1 MKLEYRQ
8 QVTVIGA
15 IIGAA
20 VGSLVALFWLDR
32 ATHSEKTTKKLVRMQ
47 AGDMARIGT
56 AVFALARQIYELAEE
71 KPS

>member
-1 MKLEYRQ
+1 MKLQYRQ

-20 VGSLVALFWLDR
+20 VGSVVALFWLDR
-32 ATHSEKTTKKLVRMQ
+32 ATKNDAMTKKMVRLQ

-56 AVFALARQIYELAEE
+56 AIFAIARQIYELAEE
-71 KPS
+71 KPA